1 MAWGFL
7 ANEINQIENNREPEL
22 LHTHVMALS
31 SIHGA
36 RTFPRQGRAQYVC
49 LKYLKVFLSESWLID
64 GLRKAGDAP
73 GHKIV
78 VAVCVCVFVVVVV
91 VVVVVGGS
99 C

>member
-1 MAWGFL
+1 MVGYD
-7 ANEINQIENNREPEL
+7 I
-22 LHTHVMALS
+22 
-31 SIHGA
+31 
-36 RTFPRQGRAQYVC
+36 
-49 LKYLKVFLSESWLID
+49 ID

-78 VAVCVCVFVVVVV
+78 VAVCVCVFVFVFVV